1 MVDDPTAEQ
10 GRGPL
15 VGRADGDLFVLGF
28 RDVRRARAAAEHSG
42 GGDPVLV
49 VSANLSDITSNL
61 LSQGISGVVVDWVP
75 GEPSIEEAHSL
86 I

>member
-1 MVDDPTAEQ
+1 MVDDGGTGQ

-28 RDVRRARAAAEHSG
+28 RDVRRARSCAAQSG

-49 VSANLSDITSNL
+49 VSANLQAITQSL
-61 LSQGISGVVVDWVP
+61 LGQGVAGVVVDWLP
-75 GEPSIEEAHSL
+75 GEPTVEEAHAL
-86 I
+86 M